1 MKVDFSNTIIDGK
14 VQKGLTHLIEI
25 WQYKICGEC
34 MTNQWSRDIFLHV
47 QKHGPNIS
55 YKEPLSKYFKT
66 IVGPRK
72 GKG

>member
-1 MKVDFSNTIIDGK
+1 
-14 VQKGLTHLIEI
+14 
-25 WQYKICGEC
+25 
-34 MTNQWSRDIFLHV
+34 MTNQWSRDIFPHV